1 MEDRLARAKQCVH
14 DCKVALRDAETIYA
28 ELLSI
33 DDHALSAGAAEL
45 IDLYGPGT
53 ILMAYE
59 TGRLM
64 YEKSVVPVPL
74 ERLKVK
80 VSLSGTAMA
89 DILERL
95 SIDIASLLNR
105 EIQLQVKRDIAA
117 KVAHHTQAPVP
128 GITAMQCMRLHNV
141 EPDKWTLMESDKTSY
156 ITNSVLFG
164 RLRSR
169 DYQVWLALFQDTF
182 KRDPFCDNH
191 KVSQGPTRSHKVAQG
206 TDTRQPIYALGWGQ
220 YEV

>member
-1 MEDRLARAKQCVH
+1 
-14 DCKVALRDAETIYA
+14 
-28 ELLSI
+28 
-33 DDHALSAGAAEL
+33 
-45 IDLYGPGT
+45 
-53 ILMAYE
+53 
-59 TGRLM
+59 M

-141 EPDKWTLMESDKTSY
+141 EPDKTSY

-169 DYQVWLALFQDTF
+169 DYQVWLALFQM
-182 KRDPFCDNH
+182 
-191 KVSQGPTRSHKVAQG
+191 
-206 TDTRQPIYALGWGQ
+206 
-220 YEV
+220 

>member
-1 MEDRLARAKQCVH
+1 
-14 DCKVALRDAETIYA
+14 
-28 ELLSI
+28 
-33 DDHALSAGAAEL
+33 
-45 IDLYGPGT
+45 
-53 ILMAYE
+53 
-59 TGRLM
+59 
-64 YEKSVVPVPL
+64 
-74 ERLKVK
+74 
-80 VSLSGTAMA
+80 MA

-182 KRDPFCDNH
+182 KRDPFCDKHWREDINFW
-191 KVSQGPTRSHKVAQG
+191 KRTYVVDFNRACDVTLLAYQVSLMESQHGLGIKVAASSLVSLLVVPAGIKLVCWSSQPSVPQHTHFRAHIHHICVYRHSCSVVKCSRRG
-206 TDTRQPIYALGWGQ
+206 EGITQTESETDD
-220 YEV
+220 